1 MKDIYNHIDNN
12 VEEYVSDLQ
21 ELIRIPSVS
30 AQNIG
35 LEECAEFVK
44 KQMHKDGLPAELH
57 EIPGGPPLVFG
68 HLKSSLSKK
77 TLFCYSHYDVQPPE
91 PIEKWSHGGPWS
103 GALVDDVIYGRGAT
117 DNKGGLL
124 AFNKAAKAFL
134 EVRGEVPLNL
144 KFFYEGEEEIGSV
157 HLGPWVEKNK
167 KLLEADGM
175 HCLDGTVDTF
185 AKVPEVE
192 LGLKSVLFIELIARG
207 GNKDI
212 HSLNFPLV
220 PSPPWELVHAL
231 STIMTRDRKIL
242 PVAGQMHT

>member
-21 ELIRIPSVS
+21 QLIRIPSVS

-91 PIEKWSHGGPWS
+91 PIEK
-103 GALVDDVIYGRGAT
+103 
-117 DNKGGLL
+117 
-124 AFNKAAKAFL
+124 
-134 EVRGEVPLNL
+134 
-144 KFFYEGEEEIGSV
+144 
-157 HLGPWVEKNK
+157 
-167 KLLEADGM
+167 
-175 HCLDGTVDTF
+175 
-185 AKVPEVE
+185 
-192 LGLKSVLFIELIARG
+192 
-207 GNKDI
+207 
-212 HSLNFPLV
+212 
-220 PSPPWELVHAL
+220 
-231 STIMTRDRKIL
+231 
-242 PVAGQMHT
+242 